1 MAIWSAEIKELERLH
16 ESFKGQLPDLE
27 KELERLVKADDENM
41 ILLYSRRC
49 LEVII
54 TDLCECEL
62 KRPRKTEPLKG
73 IIDKLHKEE
82 KVPSYIIT
90 SMHGLNDLST
100 YGTHPKD
107 FVTEQIKPVL
117 INLDIIIKW
126 YSKNKGL
133 GTSVKT
139 KLAEEVREG
148 TINNVVRKKSIT
160 ISTKKLAGLLSGS
173 IAIFV
178 TVFAVLFFAKVIEG
192 KKQPDVLEK
201 SIAVLPFEN
210 DSPSD
215 SNQYFI
221 NGLMDEILINLQK
234 IKSFTKVLSRPS
246 TEKYKGPDR
255 PAIPEI
261 AKRLGVNYLVGGS
274 GQKYGNSYRLSV
286 QLIEAKNNKNLWAHS
301 YVKEILTT
309 KDIFDTYNEI
319 AQAIAEELKAVIT
332 PEEKQ
337 IIEKTPTTNLTA
349 YDFYQRGKEEEWK
362 SDKQAIER
370 AEKMYK
376 TALKYDSRYA
386 KAYTGLARVYWAK
399 HYWEEYFSKNF
410 LDSVPY
416 LCDIAISIDPQLS
429 EAYTIKGNYYGEKG
443 DNKQALENFDK
454 AIKFNPNDWMAY
466 LGKGDIKSL
475 QIAASLNHGPELPS
489 ITKSLA
495 YLYTDAGFIEM
506 ANKNLEYLKL
516 IGEPIQYLKCAA
528 YVEHKQGHWG
538 KAIEYSKREYDI
550 DSTDNDALEM
560 LGYCYSF
567 IGQFEESLKYYK
579 KYVERLKSSGQLALF
594 FSHRIGYAY
603 FKNGYKKEADY
614 YFDRQ
619 IDYCNGQI
627 KLNRPWAQEL
637 YNYYDLAGVYAF
649 RGDKVKAYKNL
660 KIYNQR
666 QEPEGLW
673 MVSLIKT
680 DPLFDSI
687 RNEPEFQQIV
697 RDVETRYQALH
708 ERVRKQLEEQGML

>member
-301 YVKEILTT
+301 YVKEIT
-309 KDIFDTYNEI
+309 
-319 AQAIAEELKAVIT
+319 
-332 PEEKQ
+332 
-337 IIEKTPTTNLTA
+337 
-349 YDFYQRGKEEEWK
+349 
-362 SDKQAIER
+362 R
-370 AEKMYK
+370 A
-376 TALKYDSRYA
+376 L
-386 KAYTGLARVYWAK
+386 
-399 HYWEEYFSKNF
+399 
-410 LDSVPY
+410 
-416 LCDIAISIDPQLS
+416 
-429 EAYTIKGNYYGEKG
+429 
-443 DNKQALENFDK
+443 
-454 AIKFNPNDWMAY
+454 
-466 LGKGDIKSL
+466 
-475 QIAASLNHGPELPS
+475 
-489 ITKSLA
+489 
-495 YLYTDAGFIEM
+495 
-506 ANKNLEYLKL
+506 
-516 IGEPIQYLKCAA
+516 
-528 YVEHKQGHWG
+528 
-538 KAIEYSKREYDI
+538 
-550 DSTDNDALEM
+550 
-560 LGYCYSF
+560 
-567 IGQFEESLKYYK
+567 
-579 KYVERLKSSGQLALF
+579 
-594 FSHRIGYAY
+594 
-603 FKNGYKKEADY
+603 
-614 YFDRQ
+614 
-619 IDYCNGQI
+619 
-627 KLNRPWAQEL
+627 
-637 YNYYDLAGVYAF
+637 
-649 RGDKVKAYKNL
+649 
-660 KIYNQR
+660 
-666 QEPEGLW
+666 
-673 MVSLIKT
+673 
-680 DPLFDSI
+680 
-687 RNEPEFQQIV
+687 
-697 RDVETRYQALH
+697 
-708 ERVRKQLEEQGML
+708 